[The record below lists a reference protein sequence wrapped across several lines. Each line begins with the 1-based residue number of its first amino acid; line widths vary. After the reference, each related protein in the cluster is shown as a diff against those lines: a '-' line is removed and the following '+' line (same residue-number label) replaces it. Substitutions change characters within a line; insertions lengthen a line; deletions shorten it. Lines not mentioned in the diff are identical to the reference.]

1 MRVNALDHFNII
13 TDDID
18 RTAAFYAEVLDL
30 ERRDGPPPFTP
41 QQIQWMYDNTGRA
54 VVHINSIDCPRA
66 FDRDV
71 HPGQPT
77 GAVHHIAFNC
87 SGFDMLMSRLDDRGL
102 DYHVNT
108 IESIGLRQVF
118 VTDPNNVVLELNFF
132 AA

>member
-41 QQIQWMYDNTGRA
+41 QQIQWMYDNAGRA

-87 SGFDMLMSRLDDRGL
+87 SGFDMLVSRLDDRGL